1 MVFLSNAFEV
11 LRWVIYG
18 LEFYLLM
25 DWITRLCLKEYVY
38 GELLFLMT
46 FLGLI
51 ILIDLGVI

>member
-1 MVFLSNAFEV
+1 MVFLIGVFEV

-18 LEFYLLM
+18 LEFYLLL
-25 DWITRLCLKEYVY
+25 DWITRLFLKEYVY
-38 GELLFLMT
+38 GELLFLIA

>member
-1 MVFLSNAFEV
+1 MVFLSIAFEV

-25 DWITRLCLKEYVY
+25 DWITRLFLKEPVY
-38 GELLFLMT
+38 GELLFLIA

>member
-1 MVFLSNAFEV
+1 MILSNVFEIF
-11 LRWVIYG
+11 RWIIYG
-18 LEFYLLM
+18 LEIYLLV

>member
-1 MVFLSNAFEV
+1 MVLLSIAFEV
-11 LRWVIYG
+11 FRWVIYG
-18 LEFYLLM
+18 LEIYLLV
-25 DWITRLCLKEYVY
+25 DWITRLFLKEPVY

>member
-1 MVFLSNAFEV
+1 MLLSIAFEV

-18 LEFYLLM
+18 LEFYLLI
-25 DWITRLCLKEYVY
+25 DWITRLFLKEPIY

>member
-1 MVFLSNAFEV
+1 MLLSIAFEV

-18 LEFYLLM
+18 LEIYLLV

-38 GELLFLMT
+38 GELLFLIT

>member
-1 MVFLSNAFEV
+1 MFLIKVFEV

-25 DWITRLCLKEYVY
+25 DWITRLFLKEPVY
-38 GELLFLMT
+38 GELLFLIA

>member
-1 MVFLSNAFEV
+1 MLLSIAFEV

-18 LEFYLLM
+18 LEIYLLV
-25 DWITRLCLKEYVY
+25 DWITRLCLKEPVY
-38 GELLFLMT
+38 GELLFLIA